1 MAIRYVT
8 TSEGIVLKIEVD
20 DYDLA
25 RADEGDPIHGKV
37 VGVIVRKSQLDF
49 DPDVGE

>member
-1 MAIRYVT
+1 MELRYIT

-25 RADEGDPIHGKV
+25 TAGENDLLHGTI
-37 VGVIVRKSQLDF
+37 VGVIVRKGQLDF
-49 DPDVGE
+49 DPDLGA